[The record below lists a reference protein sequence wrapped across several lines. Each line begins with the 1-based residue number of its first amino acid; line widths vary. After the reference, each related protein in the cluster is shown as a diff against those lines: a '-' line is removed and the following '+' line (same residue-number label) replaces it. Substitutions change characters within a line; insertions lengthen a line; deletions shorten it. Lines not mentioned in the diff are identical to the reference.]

1 MIPAILAAAKA
12 ATWAQ
17 RGIVLGIVAG
27 VVGAIFGWGYLKGY
41 SSCEKNYDQTIIA
54 QAIDRGQHEASKAEA
69 LEAVEERHDVKD
81 REANQ
86 QIKVVTNEVIK
97 YVEKSKPI
105 TLDPEYQRVV
115 AELERVQRNNE
126 NRVSQADPA
135 PVETPE
141 LRAQKITTNQLLLA
155 YAELVNARGEDLKLI
170 GFLKDWERT
179 RYAAEMAFYEGL
191 PEEARDRQD

>member
-1 MIPAILAAAKA
+1 MIPAIFAAAKA

-17 RGIVLGIVAG
+17 RGTITGIIVGVVAG
-27 VVGAIFGWGYLKGY
+27 VFGWGYLKGY
-41 SSCEKNYDQTIIA
+41 SACEKNYDQTILA
-54 QAIDRGQHEASKAEA
+54 QAVDRGQHEAAKAEA
-69 LEAVEERHDVKD
+69 LDAVEERHDVKE
-81 REANQ
+81 RQAEQ
-86 QIKVVTNEVIK
+86 QTKVVTHEVIK
-97 YVEKSKPI
+97 YVEKTKPI
-105 TLDPEYQRVV
+105 TLDPEYQRLV
-115 AELERVQRNNE
+115 AELERVQRDNE

-155 YAELVNARGEDLKLI
+155 YTELVNARGEDLKLI

-191 PEEARDRQD
+191 PVEARDREN